1 VGVSCHPFWH
11 VAGMLCLMVS
21 TRAPHRRGF
30 GNVRKLPSGRWQA
43 RYTGPDGLPHKAPIT
58 FTTKGDALTHL
69 AGVHA
74 DISREVWMSP
84 AARKATAVPLLA
96 SYAAS
101 WLDDRTLKPRTR
113 SHYRKLLD
121 AHILPTLGGHT
132 LNTITPTLVRTW
144 HAKLTTGPTA
154 KAHAYSLLKTVMHTA
169 VAEDIIAAN
178 PCRVRAAGQSKRV
191 IKIKP
196 ASLQELTALVAAM
209 PERYKAMVL
218 LAAWCGLRFGELAAL
233 TRADLDRSN
242 GVVHV
247 RRAVVRVDG
256 QTVLGTPK
264 SAAGVRD
271 VRIPPHLLPVLAAH
285 VLAHAGPGR
294 DGLLF
299 SARTGGYLNPSAL
312 SRVFYPA
319 REAAG
324 RPDLRFHDLRH
335 TGATLAAQT
344 GATLVELMNRLGHS
358 TAGAAMRYQHASAD
372 RDLLIAERLSA
383 LVEGRA

>member
-1 VGVSCHPFWH
+1 M
-11 VAGMLCLMVS
+11 A
-21 TRAPHRRGF
+21 
-30 GNVRKLPSGRWQA
+30 
-43 RYTGPDGLPHKAPIT
+43 YKAPVT
-58 FTTKGDALTHL
+58 FTTKGDALAHL

-74 DISREVWMSP
+74 DISREVWVSP
-84 AARKATAVPLLA
+84 AVRKATTMPELA
-96 SYAAS
+96 SYAGT

-154 KAHAYSLLKTVMHTA
+154 KAHAYSLLKTILHTA
-169 VAEDIIAAN
+169 VAEDIVAAN

-191 IKIKP
+191 VKIKP
-196 ASLQELTALVAAM
+196 ATLDELTALVAAM
-209 PERYKAMVL
+209 PERYRAMVL

-242 GVVHV
+242 GIVHV

-256 QTVLGTPK
+256 QTLLGTPK

-299 SARTGGYLNPSAL
+299 PARTGGYLNPSAL
-312 SRVFYPA
+312 SRVFAPA

-335 TGATLAAQT
+335 TGAVLAAQT
-344 GATLVELMNRLGHS
+344 GATLAELMNRLGHS
-358 TAGAAMRYQHASAD
+358 TAGAAMRYQHGSAD
-372 RDLLIAERLSA
+372 RDLLIAQRLSA
-383 LVEGRA
+383 LVGG